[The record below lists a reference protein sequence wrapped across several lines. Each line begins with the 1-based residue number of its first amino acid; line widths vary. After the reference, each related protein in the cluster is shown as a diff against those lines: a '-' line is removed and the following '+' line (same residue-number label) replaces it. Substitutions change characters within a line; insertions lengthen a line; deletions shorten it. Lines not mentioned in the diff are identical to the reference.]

1 MSDGRPDS
9 SAQPPNQSRL
19 TNVGFVRW
27 LLLSGSRRVL
37 TLALSVLVLAILLTV
52 GTVCEFEME
61 VLVNETRAV
70 QSLFNTLLGGIILF
84 VSVVLSINIAVLS
97 QELGPLQSEQS
108 QIEDALEFKTE
119 LTEAVDADVNTTET
133 ETLYPFLV
141 RSIRRECE
149 QLRASAERLGE
160 DPAGEAVA
168 AFASSVEQELARV
181 EDRLHS
187 DSRRLTPTLLAGLDY
202 DLAHQIATARHLQL
216 THGDSLGESGSAAL
230 ANLLELFTAFAS
242 GREYFQTLYFKREVQ
257 NLTRD
262 LLFLALPVIVFTSH
276 VLLAIDAGLFPQSGA
291 LGIQPRLLY
300 VSIGYAIALSPYLLL
315 SAYMLRIVSVSRL
328 ATASTGFRFDDDG
341 SA

>member
-1 MSDGRPDS
+1 
-9 SAQPPNQSRL
+9 
-19 TNVGFVRW
+19 
-27 LLLSGSRRVL
+27 VL

-52 GTVCEFEME
+52 GTVWEFEME

-276 VLLAIDAGLFPQSGA
+276 VLLAIDAGLFPSRAPSG
-291 LGIQPRLLY
+291 Y
-300 VSIGYAIALSPYLLL
+300 SPGCC
-315 SAYMLRIVSVSRL
+315 
-328 ATASTGFRFDDDG
+328 T
-341 SA
+341 